1 MTSLAQAEASMFGDL
16 LSWVGFSGGSE
27 KVKEEVMVD
36 SNQVEEEVDPP
47 AEEKAEVGGRDENIE
62 SQENPELIASPPTD
76 EL

>member
-27 KVKEEVMVD
+27 KMKEDVVVE
-36 SNQVEEEVDPP
+36 SNQVEEVEPP
-47 AEEKAEVGGRDENIE
+47 AEEEAEVGDSEANVE
-62 SQENPELIASPPTD
+62 SQETPEPIASPPTD